1 MMFKSVFCTLL
12 LVALLATPLQ
22 GRQRAGQIDVTRLG
36 PQVGERMPDFS
47 LPDSQGKTWTRDS
60 IMGPNGAMV
69 VFSRSMDWCPYCKT
83 QALDLQARL
92 EELRTNGLGLAIVTY
107 DSPAILADFS
117 RRRGITFP
125 LLSDAGSRTIRGFG
139 ILNTTVDQT
148 SANFGIPFPGTFI
161 INRQGVVTAR
171 FFEPAY
177 QERTT
182 VSSIM
187 VSLGAGGRP
196 AAARRVTTDQLE
208 VTSYVTDETVAPG
221 SLFSLVFDVEPGER
235 IHVYAPGAKDY
246 RIIAFNLEAN
256 PLVVS
261 RPMTYP
267 SSEIYF
273 FEPLN
278 ERVPVFQKPFRLTQS
293 LAVSTAPEH
302 RPAVARLDTLTI
314 KGTLDYQAC
323 DDRIC
328 FTPKSI
334 PVSFTVK
341 VRSLDTER
349 ANVSR

>member
-1 MMFKSVFCTLL
+1 MMKTAFGA
-12 LVALLATPLQ
+12 LVLLASLAPLAGQ
-22 GRQRAGQIDVTRLG
+22 QRAGQIDVGRLG

-83 QALDLQARL
+83 QALDLQGRL
-92 EELRTNGLGLAIVTY
+92 QELRSKGLGLAIVTY
-107 DSPAILADFS
+107 DSSAILADFS

-125 LLSDAGSRTIRGFG
+125 LLSDAGSRTIRDFG
-139 ILNTTVDQT
+139 ILNTTVDPSST
-148 SANFGIPFPGTFI
+148 NFGIPFPGTFI

-182 VSSIM
+182 VASIM
-187 VSLGAGGRP
+187 VSLGAGRRP
-196 AAARRVTTDQLE
+196 AAAQQVVTDHLE
-208 VTSYVTDETVAPG
+208 VTSYVTDEVVAPG
-221 SLFSLVFDVEPGER
+221 SLFSVVFDVLPRER
-235 IHVYAPGAKDY
+235 MHVYAPGAKDY
-246 RIIAFNLEAN
+246 RIIAFNLESN
-256 PLVVS
+256 PLVES

-267 SSEIYF
+267 ASDIYF

-278 ERVPVFQKPFRLTQS
+278 ERVPVFQKAFRLSQS
-293 LAVSTAPEH
+293 LALSTAQEH
-302 RPAVARLDTLTI
+302 RRAVAALDALTI

-341 VRSLDTER
+341 VRPLDTER
-349 ANVSR
+349 ANISK